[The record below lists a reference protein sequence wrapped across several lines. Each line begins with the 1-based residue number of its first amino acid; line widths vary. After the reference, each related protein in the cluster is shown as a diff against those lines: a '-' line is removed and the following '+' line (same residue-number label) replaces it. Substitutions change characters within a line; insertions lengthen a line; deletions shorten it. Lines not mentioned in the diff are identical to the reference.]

1 MVADFLA
8 RAPAHVSLSPG
19 LCCLDLVASTVWD
32 WLLPGGIGIS
42 GASGMLIEKLGAMA
56 LIALTAYAYDG
67 SLISRFGTT
76 PGKAAFGLRVHGLGG
91 APLPARAAFKRARI
105 QLFSGLLL
113 LFWFPMLQ
121 VINAFILRSRHGDHM
136 PWDKTRIQ
144 MFISAQSAPS
154 GESL

>member
-1 MVADFLA
+1 
-8 RAPAHVSLSPG
+8 
-19 LCCLDLVASTVWD
+19 
-32 WLLPGGIGIS
+32 
-42 GASGMLIEKLGAMA
+42 MLIEKLGAMA

-91 APLPARAAFKRARI
+91 APLPAGAAFKRARI

-136 PWDKTRIQ
+136 PWDKDAHSNVYQRPIGTVRRVVVTGLAIMVLFGVFAAQQ
-144 MFISAQSAPS
+144 MLKQESREALRQTMGISP
-154 GESL
+154 